1 LIFSKEIKDLHGEP
15 TSPAKQ
21 LKTNNYI
28 FSNKIK
34 HLQHTVNPPANLLIL
49 HYNKKPNNYNDLHT
63 IVEVYYKTL
72 NTIEKI
78 HYSRTFNLINGLYT
92 IVEVELYSVT
102 SCEH

>member
-1 LIFSKEIKDLHGEP
+1 MIFSKENKDLHGEP

-34 HLQHTVNPPANLLIL
+34 HLQHTVNPPAKLLIL
-49 HYNKKPNNYNDLHT
+49 HYNKKPNKYNDLHT
-63 IVEVYYKTL
+63 IVEVYYKPL
-72 NTIEKI
+72 YTIEKT
-78 HYSRTFNLINGLYT
+78 HYSIKVNDPNGLYT
-92 IVEVELYSVT
+92 IVKVELYSTT

>member
-1 LIFSKEIKDLHGEP
+1 MIFSKEIKDLHGEP
-15 TSPAKQ
+15 TSPANP

-34 HLQHTVNPPANLLIL
+34 HLQHTVNPPAKLLIL
-49 HYNKKPNNYNDLHT
+49 HYNKKSNKYNDLHT

-72 NTIEKI
+72 NTIEKT
-78 HYSRTFNLINGLYT
+78 HYSRTFNDFNTLYT
-92 IVEVELYSVT
+92 IVEVELYSTT

>member
-1 LIFSKEIKDLHGEP
+1 MIFSKENKDLHGEP
-15 TSPAKQ
+15 TSPVKQ

-34 HLQHTVNPPANLLIL
+34 HLQHTVNPPAKLLIL
-49 HYNKKPNNYNDLHT
+49 HYNKKPNKYNDLHT
-63 IVEVYYKTL
+63 IVEVYYKPL
-72 NTIEKI
+72 YTIEKT
-78 HYSRTFNLINGLYT
+78 HYSIKVNLPNGLYT

>member
-1 LIFSKEIKDLHGEP
+1 MIFSKENKDLHGEP

-34 HLQHTVNPPANLLIL
+34 HLQHTVNPPAKLLIL
-49 HYNKKPNNYNDLHT
+49 HYNKKSNKYNDLHT
-63 IVEVYYKTL
+63 IVEVYYKPL
-72 NTIEKI
+72 YTIEKT
-78 HYSRTFNLINGLYT
+78 HYSIKVNLPNGLYT
-92 IVEVELYSVT
+92 IVEVELYSTT